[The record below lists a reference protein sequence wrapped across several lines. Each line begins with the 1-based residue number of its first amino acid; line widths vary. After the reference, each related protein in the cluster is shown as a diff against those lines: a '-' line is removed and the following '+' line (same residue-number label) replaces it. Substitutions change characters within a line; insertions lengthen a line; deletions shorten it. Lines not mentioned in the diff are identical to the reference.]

1 MSISKKL
8 ACNLIVLPEVPKSGL
23 GGGLKAYPWMGGG
36 GGAGGASTADSKEN
50 ARYPRAASPEGLL
63 PACLLPISL
72 DPRPSQVPAGT
83 AILSCSTAPAP
94 LEIHAPTSTWAHL
107 ITEPPQVP
115 SPGFPP
121 VHSTSTLH
129 HSLLVPPGPLLA
141 RPDPSS
147 TGSSQPSSTSSTGS
161 EFKPLTQT
169 PTSCPQARTSV
180 DEAASTPPPRPFP
193 HVRYGQLLNRAHH
206 FTCLSLESILFWPH
220 LSASAQ
226 VPTSSQWGAPYPFP
240 HTLISPRP
248 NTLLVPSHA
257 APTFSTHGLHDL
269 ASALPSAAL
278 RPTPNTPKKSSHTSE
293 PCQRRS
299 AQETCRIHL
308 ALSLTSPAHSASISG
323 TNPPH

>member
-1 MSISKKL
+1 MGPPHHRAPASAKPRVPPSAL
-8 ACNLIVLPEVPKSGL
+8 NL
-23 GGGLKAYPWMGGG
+23 
-36 GGAGGASTADSKEN
+36 D
-50 ARYPRAASPEGLL
+50 
-63 PACLLPISL
+63 
-72 DPRPSQVPAGT
+72 
-83 AILSCSTAPAP
+83 TAPFA
-94 LEIHAPTSTWAHL
+94 
-107 ITEPPQVP
+107 
-115 SPGFPP
+115 
-121 VHSTSTLH
+121 
-129 HSLLVPPGPLLA
+129 PGPSWSSPRSA
-141 RPDPSS
+141 RSFKHWLFS
-147 TGSSQPSSTSSTGS
+147 TQPSSTSSTGS
-161 EFKPLTQT
+161 QFKPLTQT

-220 LSASAQ
+220 LSALAR

-257 APTFSTHGLHDL
+257 APTFSTHSLHDL